1 MKWAFIYTLDHPDDE
16 PRIDRIGPLVCVGV
30 SRVSD
35 APVIARRLLDEGIE
49 LIELCGGFGGA
60 GLGAVVE
67 AVEQRVPVGAVF
79 YGVDASGGL
88 QRLFGSLHSGE
99 QRS

>member
-1 MKWAFIYTLDHPDDE
+1 MKWAFIYTLDDPSE
-16 PRIDRIGPLVCVGV
+16 PQRIDRIGTLVCVGV

-35 APVIARRLLDEGIE
+35 AADVVRRLIEEGVE

-67 AVEQRVPVGAVF
+67 AAQGRVPVGAVF
-79 YGVDASGGL
+79 YGVEASAGL
-88 QRLFGSLHSGE
+88 QRLFGPT
-99 QRS
+99 RAI